1 MGHDLEGMGRQVVL
15 LEQGGD
21 LGLLS
26 LSDDLPMRADD
37 GADGGIGEN
46 RVLLRLPAQQAG
58 ERRKR

>member
-1 MGHDLEGMGRQVVL
+1 MRCQVAV

-26 LSDDLPMRADD
+26 LSEDLPMRADD

-46 RVLLRLPAQQAG
+46 RILLRLPAQQTG
-58 ERRKR
+58 YRRKR

>member
-1 MGHDLEGMGRQVVL
+1 M

-26 LSDDLPMRADD
+26 LSDDLPVRADD

-46 RVLLRLPAQQAG
+46 RVLLRLPAQQA
-58 ERRKR
+58 RYRCKR